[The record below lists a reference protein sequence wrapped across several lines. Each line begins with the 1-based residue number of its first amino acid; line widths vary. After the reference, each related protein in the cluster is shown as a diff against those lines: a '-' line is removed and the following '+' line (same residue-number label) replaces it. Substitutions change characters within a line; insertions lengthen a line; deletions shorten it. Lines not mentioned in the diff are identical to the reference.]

1 MPVAS
6 CTETNK
12 DPKTAERPSE
22 RDRTDQSAGF
32 PVVAA
37 DCIGRALLR
46 YLASRFLALRL
57 RSFTNSPESAGCPPP
72 CSSTRSYALQV
83 NLFRTSLSIP
93 LSFSFC
99 VLSLSLTL
107 VFLPPHS
114 TVSLLASIYT
124 FTVIRARESFAQ
136 SVLISRLFDYQSSF
150 KVANLFYHEWKRFK
164 RWDR

>member
-46 YLASRFLALRL
+46 YLASFVSSRFDYGRSRTRPNQLAAHPRVLR
-57 RSFTNSPESAGCPPP
+57 PDPM
-72 CSSTRSYALQV
+72 CSTSKPFSY
-83 NLFRTSLSIP
+83 
-93 LSFSFC
+93 FS
-99 VLSLSLTL
+99 LSLSSSPSLS
-107 VFLPPHS
+107 FLSPLLPALLPLH
-114 TVSLLASIYT
+114 TSLFAIARHYIHIYSDSRTRKLRSI
-124 FTVIRARESFAQ
+124 SSNFA
-136 SVLISRLFDYQSSF
+136 IIHQSSF
-150 KVANLFYHEWKRFK
+150 SK
-164 RWDR
+164 

>member
-93 LSFSFC
+93 PLFLFLC
-99 VLSLSLTL
+99 PLSLS
-107 VFLPPHS
+107 H
-114 TVSLLASIYT
+114 
-124 FTVIRARESFAQ
+124 
-136 SVLISRLFDYQSSF
+136 SRLSPSTLHCFIARLYIHIYSDSRTRKLRSIGSNFTIIRLSIEFQSSEF
-150 KVANLFYHEWKRFK
+150 ILSRVEKI
-164 RWDR
+164 

>member
-46 YLASRFLALRL
+46 YLASFVSSRFDYGRSRTRPNQLAAHPRVLR
-57 RSFTNSPESAGCPPP
+57 PDPM
-72 CSSTRSYALQV
+72 CSTSKPFSY
-83 NLFRTSLSIP
+83 
-93 LSFSFC
+93 FS
-99 VLSLSLTL
+99 LSLSLFFPL
-107 VFLPPHS
+107 SFFFVSSPPRSSHSIPHCLP
-114 TVSLLASIYT
+114 LLATIYT
-124 FTVIRARESFAQ
+124 FTVIRAQESFAQ
-136 SVLISRLFDYQSSF
+136 SVLISRLFINRVFQSRRIYF
-150 KVANLFYHEWKRFK
+150 IHVVEKM
-164 RWDR
+164 